1 MIEPFQ
7 DVIRE
12 GLEPQ
17 EGHTPRAS
25 LLAALLRASFKRL
38 APLMARLPAA
48 DLRSLLLAVLNRA
61 VRRLPPEQAA
71 RFLLRLDN
79 DLYALQSA
87 AAIAMGE
94 GLHTKHRHLRYAE
107 FFSARIPPGQRV
119 LDVGCGL
126 GAVAYHLAQ
135 AGAQVVGMDIVPEKI
150 EEARQRHSHPNA
162 EYRVGDALALRDEA
176 FDVVVLSN
184 VLEHLP
190 RRGEFLNRLL
200 AAARPKKVLI
210 RVPVFERDWRVPL
223 KKELGLEWRL
233 DPTHETEFTLDSFQ
247 AETEAAGLVIEHL
260 EVRWGEIWAELTP
273 RAA

>member
-1 MIEPFQ
+1 MIEPFR

-12 GLEPQ
+12 GLAPRKGEEPPS
-17 EGHTPRAS
+17 GVAARLARAV
-25 LLAALLRASFKRL
+25 FKRM

-48 DLRSLLLAVLNRA
+48 DLRSVLLAALNRA

-79 DLYALQSA
+79 DLYALQSE
-87 AAIAMGE
+87 AAIVVGG
-94 GLHTKHRHLRYAE
+94 GLHTKHRLLRYAE
-107 FFSARIPPGQRV
+107 FFGARVRPGQRV

-135 AGAQVVGMDIVPEKI
+135 VGAQVVGMDIVPEKI
-150 EEARQRHSHPNA
+150 EEARLRHSHPNV
-162 EYRVGDALALRDEA
+162 EYRVGDALALHDEP
-176 FDVVVLSN
+176 FEVVVLSN

-190 RRGEFLNRLL
+190 QRDEFLRRLL
-200 AAARPKKVLI
+200 AAARPAKVLI

-223 KKELGLEWRL
+223 KRELGLEWRL
-233 DPTHETEFTLDSFQ
+233 DPTHETEFTLESFH
-247 AETEAAGLVIEHL
+247 AETGAAGLDIDHL